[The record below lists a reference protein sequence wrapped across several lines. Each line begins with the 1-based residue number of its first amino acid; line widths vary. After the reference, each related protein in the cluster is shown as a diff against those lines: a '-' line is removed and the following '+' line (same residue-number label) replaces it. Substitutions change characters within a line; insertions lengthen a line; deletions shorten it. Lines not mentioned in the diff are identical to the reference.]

1 MNAKNVNADA
11 AQRFHGAWRL
21 IEDEH
26 QALAAVLHALRFLLD
41 EIGAGRIEPDFRLLR
56 AMLYYLTEYPERRH
70 HPNEDRY
77 LFARL
82 KEKTSEAD
90 AVIAR
95 LEKEHAAAEQR
106 IAELEAALHAFTSRE
121 PGGFDRFRDVFD
133 RYAHFY
139 RQHMMTE
146 EREVLPIA
154 ERHFTPED
162 WDRFGCRTLS
172 GRGTRSAILRKGT
185 RRARPTSSQPQRQL
199 AQHGRGGA
207 PDEIVAPRRSPVVT
221 RLAVIDETQA
231 QIAVGVCE
239 MGKWRE
245 KNLRHFERIGCE
257 RSQRIAPRDQGRHP
271 VTGYGHIVWK
281 RT

>member
-106 IAELEAALHAFTSRE
+106 IAELEAALHAFASHE

-162 WDRFGCRTLS
+162 WAWVAEGWRQGGSDPMV
-172 GRGTRSAILRKGT
+172 GTTTRYEWQAIFDKLVRHAPPPIGLGAGPYPEEEPEARS
-185 RRARPTSSQPQRQL
+185 
-199 AQHGRGGA
+199 
-207 PDEIVAPRRSPVVT
+207 
-221 RLAVIDETQA
+221 
-231 QIAVGVCE
+231 
-239 MGKWRE
+239 
-245 KNLRHFERIGCE
+245 
-257 RSQRIAPRDQGRHP
+257 
-271 VTGYGHIVWK
+271 
-281 RT
+281 